1 MRRIIALKKQSQN
14 IKRNYRPRRV
24 WSLPQKL
31 HILERAEAT
40 STLAAAREFDV
51 DVRLVFQWRRHLKR
65 GELEQRTWKT
75 AGRRKQLE
83 QQEQTEA
90 AVAGVDVPDDDT
102 PEDNA

>member
-14 IKRNYRPRRV
+14 VKRNYRPRRI

-31 HILERAEAT
+31 HILERADAT

-75 AGRRKQLE
+75 AGRRQ
-83 QQEQTEA
+83 QQEQAEA
-90 AVAGVDVPDDDT
+90 AVAGRDAPDDDT
-102 PEDNA
+102 PEDDA